1 MNNFLRSKEP
11 ILCIRKSRIVAGK
24 AKLLV
29 RAIKKS
35 VIGQVGDSIDKKCHL
50 LKTAVLK
57 ADTGRTKR
65 EVMD

>member
-11 ILCIRKSRIVAGK
+11 ILCIRKSRIVAGE

-50 LKTAVLK
+50 SFESGHGTDEKGSYGL
-57 ADTGRTKR
+57 
-65 EVMD
+65 M